1 MLKIVISGFF
11 ILLTLAIGCYFFLA
25 YRLDTIIVYDREEA
39 YTSVGNHLSIKPE
52 FMINKDEE
60 LRVFLN
66 FENVHEVTHIKS
78 LDVTVSASSLLSV
91 TSNLCDTDPLAPTFL
106 ELPENCK
113 LVHPGYESSSGSITF
128 AFDSRRAGN
137 SYVVTVKGT
146 ILTSPNQPPTTFTKQ
161 INIRKKTVV
170 SERSWL
176 F

>member
-1 MLKIVISGFF
+1 MFKIIITTFF
-11 ILLTLAIGCYFFLA
+11 VLLTLAIGCYFFLA

-39 YTSVGNHLSIKPE
+39 YTNVGNHLSIKPE
-52 FMINKDEE
+52 FMINSDKE

-66 FENVHEVTHIKS
+66 FENVHEVIHIKS
-78 LDVTVSASSLLSV
+78 LDVTVSSSSLMSV
-91 TSNLCDTDPLAPTFL
+91 TSNLCDTNPLVPTFF

-128 AFDSRRAGN
+128 AFDSRMAGN
-137 SYVVTVKGT
+137 SYLVTVKGT
-146 ILTSPNQPPTTFTKQ
+146 ILSSPNQPPTTFTKQ
-161 INIRKKTVV
+161 LTIRKKTVV